1 MRLIGH
7 LKNEASAKTFSGY
20 LASLDIRNLIEPDA
34 EGWAVWIHSEDQI
47 EPGQQAL
54 AAFVQNPSDKK
65 YQAAS
70 QAAVANEN
78 LRLRDE
84 AQAAKRFHDR
94 DRIWA
99 RSNLAP

>member
-7 LKNEASAKTFSGY
+7 LKNEASARTFSGY

-54 AAFVQNPSDKK
+54 AAFVQNPTDKK
-65 YQAAS
+65 YQTASLTAA
-70 QAAVANEN
+70 AKEAV
-78 LRLRDE
+78 RRRDE
-84 AQAAKRFHDR
+84 ARAAKRVYDR

-99 RSNLAP
+99 RS